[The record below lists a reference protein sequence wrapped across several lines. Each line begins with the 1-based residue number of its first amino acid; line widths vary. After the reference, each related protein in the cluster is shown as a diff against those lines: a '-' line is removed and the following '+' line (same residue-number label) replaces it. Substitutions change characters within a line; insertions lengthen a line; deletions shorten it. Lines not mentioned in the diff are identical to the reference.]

1 MAATDFL
8 GTLKS
13 ASEVELA
20 VKRSGTWT
28 RRPVWFAADGN
39 TIYLLPVHGT
49 DTKWYTHF
57 IAKPEIELSVKG
69 KKIRGQTRTLLGAH
83 QLTDVI
89 NRFRSKYGELERYYT
104 KLDVGI
110 AVTI

>member
-8 GTLKS
+8 ETLKS

-28 RRPVWFAADGN
+28 RRSVWFVVDGK

-49 DTKWYTHF
+49 DTKWYMHF
-57 IAKPEIELSVKG
+57 IAHPEIELSIKG
-69 KKIRGQTRTLLGAH
+69 KKIRAQARALQGA
-83 QLTDVI
+83 QLADVI
-89 NRFRSKYGELERYYT
+89 NRFRSKYGDLERYYT
-104 KLDVGI
+104 KLDVAI
-110 AVTI
+110 AFTI

>member
-8 GTLKS
+8 ETLKS
-13 ASEVELA
+13 ASEVELV

-39 TIYLLPVHGT
+39 TIYFLPVHGT

-57 IAKPEIELSVKG
+57 IANPEIELSI
-69 KKIRGQTRTLLGAH
+69 KKIRAQARTLQGA
-83 QLTDVI
+83 QLPDVI
-89 NRFRSKYGELERYYT
+89 NRFRSKYGDLERYYT
-104 KLDVGI
+104 KLDVAI
-110 AVTI
+110 ALTI

>member
-8 GTLKS
+8 ETLKS

-28 RRPVWFAADGN
+28 RRPVWFVTDGN

-57 IAKPEIELSVKG
+57 IANPEIELSVKG
-69 KKIRGQTRTLLGAH
+69 KKIRAQARTLKGA

-89 NRFRSKYGELERYYT
+89 NRFRSKYGDLERYYT
-104 KLDVGI
+104 KLDVAI
-110 AVTI
+110 AFTI

>member
-8 GTLKS
+8 DTLKS
-13 ASEVELA
+13 ASEIELA

-28 RRPVWFAADGN
+28 RRSVWFVADSK

-57 IAKPEIELSVKG
+57 IANPEIELSLKG
-69 KKIRGQTRTLLGAH
+69 RKIRGQARTLQAA

-89 NRFRSKYGELERYYT
+89 NRFRSKYGDLDRYYT
-104 KLDVGI
+104 KLDVAI
-110 AVTI
+110 AFTI

>member
-8 GTLKS
+8 ETLKS

-28 RRPVWFAADGN
+28 SRPVWFVADGN

-57 IAKPEIELSVKG
+57 IANPEIELSVKG
-69 KKIRGQTRTLLGAH
+69 RKIRAQARTLQGA
-83 QLTDVI
+83 QLTNVV
-89 NRFRSKYGELERYYT
+89 NRFRSKYGDLERYYT
-104 KLDVGI
+104 KLDI
-110 AVTI
+110 AIALTI

>member
-8 GTLKS
+8 EILKS

-28 RRPVWFAADGN
+28 RRPVWFVVDGN

-57 IAKPEIELSVKG
+57 IANPEIELSVKG
-69 KKIRGQTRTLLGAH
+69 KKIRGQARTLLGAH

-89 NRFRSKYGELERYYT
+89 NRFRSKYGDLERYYT
-104 KLDVGI
+104 KLDVAI
-110 AVTI
+110 AVTV

>member
-8 GTLKS
+8 ETLKS

-28 RRPVWFAADGN
+28 RRPVWFVVDGN

-57 IAKPEIELSVKG
+57 IANPEIELSVKG
-69 KKIRGQTRTLLGAH
+69 KKIRAQARTLLGVH

-89 NRFRSKYGELERYYT
+89 NRFRSKYGDLERYYT
-104 KLDVGI
+104 KLDVAI
-110 AVTI
+110 AVTV

>member
-1 MAATDFL
+1 MATTDFL
-8 GTLKS
+8 ETLKS

-20 VKRSGTWT
+20 VKRSGKWT
-28 RRPVWFAADGN
+28 RRPVWFVVDGD

-57 IAKPEIELSVKG
+57 IANPEIELSVKG
-69 KKIRGQTRTLLGAH
+69 KKIRAQARTLQGA

-89 NRFRSKYGELERYYT
+89 NRFRSKYGDLERYYT
-104 KLDVGI
+104 KLDVAI
-110 AVTI
+110 AFTI